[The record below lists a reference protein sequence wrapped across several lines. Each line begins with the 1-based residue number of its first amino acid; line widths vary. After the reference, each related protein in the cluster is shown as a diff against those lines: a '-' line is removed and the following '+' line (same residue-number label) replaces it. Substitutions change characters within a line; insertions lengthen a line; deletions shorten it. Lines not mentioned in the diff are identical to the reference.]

1 MFWNTM
7 KYEIRRNF
15 RTKEVI
21 IWMILFPVVLGT
33 LYKFTLGNLG
43 KDNLFSTV
51 PAAVVEN
58 EKDQLFHW
66 IMDAMNNGTFSEEN
80 DVTEGGRKPLMA
92 LTYTDEAE
100 AIRMLKDGEVKGIIH
115 IDPAD
120 TPSEEDPQS
129 QRMAEVTEMIN
140 RMAADG
146 TLSQYLDKEANDYV
160 SYYLSDMG
168 SGSFMPN
175 DKLSITIKSNGAD
188 QSMIKRMTD
197 MYVNMQQM
205 SKELAIN
212 NTTGEGSPEEGVG
225 DISKAMSS
233 NVPYI
238 KELEMTKGNTDSF
251 LIYMYNLIAMVAIF
265 GSMSGLTIAQNLQ
278 ANLSDQAAR
287 RSCSAMPKGEQ
298 VLAELLSFYLSHS
311 ICVIIAI
318 TFITLALGV
327 NFSDRLPLVYLG
339 GVLGGIMGVS
349 FGYFIGAIGKVSYGA
364 KTGIIMA
371 LNMTLCFM
379 SGLMVPGIK
388 AMIIKYLPILNEIN
402 PVAIVS
408 DSFYFLS
415 VDPDLTRFWGKMVV
429 VVCITVVFVLLGLL
443 MTWRTK
449 YASL

>member
-43 KDNLFSTV
+43 KENLFSTV

-66 IMDAMNNGTFSEEN
+66 IMDAMNNGRFSEEN
-80 DVTEGGRKPLMA
+80 DVTEGGEKTLMS

-100 AIRMLKDGEVKGIIH
+100 AIRMLKDGEVKGIIY
-115 IDPAD
+115 IDPAEEAA
-120 TPSEEDPQS
+120 EEDPMS

-146 TLSQYLDKEANDYV
+146 TLSQYLDEETNDYV
-160 SYYLSDMG
+160 SYYLSDSG
-168 SGSFMPN
+168 SGSFIPN
-175 DKLSITIKSNGAD
+175 DKLSLTLKSNGSD
-188 QSMIKRMTD
+188 QSMIKRMAD

-205 SKELAIN
+205 SKELAVN
-212 NTTGEGSPEEGVG
+212 NISAESGSEEGVG

-238 KELEMTKGNTDSF
+238 KELELTKGDTDSF
-251 LIYMYNLIAMVAIF
+251 LIYMYNLIAMVGIF

-287 RSCSAMPKGEQ
+287 RSCSGMPKSKQ

-318 TFITLALGV
+318 TFITLVLGV
-327 NFSDRLPLVYLG
+327 KFGDRLPLVYLG

-349 FGYFIGAIGKVSYGA
+349 FGYFVGAVGKMSYGA
-364 KTGIIMA
+364 KSGLIMA

-388 AMIIKYLPILNEIN
+388 AMIIKYLPILNDIN
-402 PVAIVS
+402 PVAIIS
-408 DSFYFLS
+408 DSFYYLS
-415 VDPDLTRFWGKMVV
+415 VDPDLTRFWGKITA
-429 VVCITVVFVLLGLL
+429 VVCITAVFVLLGML
-443 MTWRTK
+443 MTRRTK

>member
-1 MFWNTM
+1 MYKKALSLLLALMLIVTSLSVAVISVAASGNDASGLTVTADS
-7 KYEIRRNF
+7 NF
-15 RTKEVI
+15 
-21 IWMILFPVVLGT
+21 FPT
-33 LYKFTLGNLG
+33 ETQSFTQDQIDSNGG
-43 KDNLFSTV
+43 MVTV
-51 PAAVVEN
+51 TYSI
-58 EKDQLFHW
+58 Q
-66 IMDAMNNGTFSEEN
+66 SEEN
-80 DVTEGGRKPLMA
+80 LLNTDWL
-92 LTYTDEAE
+92 LTY
-100 AIRMLKDGEVKGIIH
+100 
-115 IDPAD
+115 
-120 TPSEEDPQS
+120 
-129 QRMAEVTEMIN
+129 
-140 RMAADG
+140 DG
-146 TLSQYLDKEANDYV
+146 TVLQFDEEA
-160 SYYLSDMG
+160 
-168 SGSFMPN
+168 
-175 DKLSITIKSNGAD
+175 
-188 QSMIKRMTD
+188 
-197 MYVNMQQM
+197 
-205 SKELAIN
+205 

-443 MTWRTK
+443 MTRRTK

>member
-43 KDNLFSTV
+43 KANLYSTV

-66 IMDAMNNGTFSEEN
+66 IMDAMNNGSTTDKTDAESSI
-80 DVTEGGRKPLMA
+80 GGKPLMN
-92 LTYTDEAE
+92 LTYTDEAN
-100 AIRMLKDGEVKGIIH
+100 AIEMLKNGEVKGIIY
-115 IDPAD
+115 IDPPD
-120 TPSEEDPQS
+120 EKSEPDPQNQKMS
-129 QRMAEVTEMIN
+129 EVMDMVN

-146 TLSQYLDKEANDYV
+146 SLAKYIDDENNNYV
-160 SYYLSDMG
+160 SYFMNDSGNGNFVSDT
-168 SGSFMPN
+168 
-175 DKLSITIKSNGAD
+175 KLSLTIKSNGSD
-188 QSMIKRMTD
+188 QSMLKRMSD
-197 MYVNMQQM
+197 MYVSMQQSSREM
-205 SKELAIN
+205 VASAFN
-212 NTTGEGSPEEGVG
+212 GGAGEGF
-225 DISKAMSS
+225 DNISKAMSS

-238 KELEMTKGNTDSF
+238 KELELTKGDTDSF
-251 LIYMYNLIAMVAIF
+251 LIYMYNLIAMVGIF

-287 RSCSAMPKGEQ
+287 RSCSGMPKIKQ
-298 VLAELLSFYLSHS
+298 VLAELCAFYLSHS
-311 ICVIIAI
+311 ICVIIAV
-318 TFITLALGV
+318 TYITLVLRV
-327 NFSDRLPLVYLG
+327 NFGDRLPLVYLG
-339 GVLGGIMGVS
+339 GILGGIMGVS
-349 FGYFIGAIGKVSYGA
+349 FGYFVGAIGKMSYGA
-364 KTGIIMA
+364 KSGIIMA

-388 AMIIKYLPILNEIN
+388 AMIIKYIPILNEIN

-408 DSFYFLS
+408 DSFYYLS

-429 VVCITVVFVLLGLL
+429 VCIVTLFFVLFGFL
-443 MTWRTK
+443 MTRRTK